1 MNSVFWKPL
10 EECHKAHFSC
20 QEKRRLR
27 KELAACG
34 HIHAQYTQT
43 IRLMNM
49 NYEEK
54 PCPALSTTS
63 AIFVLLF
70 IMPHQYKHLI
80 HKRSNYLEFFNAM
93 FG

>member
-10 EECHKAHFSC
+10 EECHEADTFLVKKK
-20 QEKRRLR
+20 EVG

-43 IRLMNM
+43 SSLMPM

-54 PCPALSTTS
+54 PCPALSTTA

-80 HKRSNYLEFFNAM
+80 HKR
-93 FG
+93 